1 MLEVRSLAVRYG
13 QHPALKGVDLTV
25 APGEIVVIL
34 GANGAGKSSLLKA
47 LAGMLGGA
55 ASGAV
60 TLGGQALSGLA
71 PHRIVEAGLALV
83 PEGRGIFGDLSVQ
96 ENLALGAFARR
107 AREGQAQTLQ
117 RVLALFPRLA
127 ERQAQ
132 MARTMS
138 GGEQQMVA
146 IGRALMSSPTILML
160 DEPSLGLSPR
170 LSGELFRNLQAV
182 RASGVGI
189 LLVEQNARQSLA
201 IADRAYLLENGRI
214 VGQGPARAMLDD
226 PAVQAAYLGGA
237 ASASPVKPQPGAPA
251 AAPKPPTPTIATTPT
266 DPGPT
271 PRVAPAP
278 SSSVAADTLVPTRI
292 TDLVRLATQRQADDV
307 LQQRGPQPAFS
318 TASGVFGSGPDIS
331 LDNLL
336 ADIERAAQRARLAP
350 SPMDDKGGDRSGVHG
365 GGSSGWAGRTT
376 QPEAGCSGSSVTGT
390 SPSATPPEPP
400 RIEVWRRPGLEI
412 HRRGSDGTWT
422 RAQ

>member
-13 QHPALKGVDLTV
+13 QHPALKGVNLTV

-117 RVLALFPRLA
+117 AVLALFPRLA

-132 MARTMS
+132 LARTMS

-146 IGRALMSSPTILML
+146 IGRALMAGPTLLLL
-160 DEPSLGLSPR
+160 DEPSLGLAPTIVLDMFDAIR
-170 LSGELFRNLQAV
+170 RINAEGTAV
-182 RASGVGI
+182 
-189 LLVEQNARQSLA
+189 LLVEQNVAMALET
-201 IADRAYLLENGRI
+201 ADRAYVLEEGRI
-214 VGQGPARAMLDD
+214 VGEGPAREMMDR
-226 PAVQAAYLGGA
+226 PEIQRAYLG
-237 ASASPVKPQPGAPA
+237 
-251 AAPKPPTPTIATTPT
+251 
-266 DPGPT
+266 
-271 PRVAPAP
+271 
-278 SSSVAADTLVPTRI
+278 I
-292 TDLVRLATQRQADDV
+292 TSQ
-307 LQQRGPQPAFS
+307 G
-318 TASGVFGSGPDIS
+318 
-331 LDNLL
+331 
-336 ADIERAAQRARLAP
+336 
-350 SPMDDKGGDRSGVHG
+350 
-365 GGSSGWAGRTT
+365 
-376 QPEAGCSGSSVTGT
+376 
-390 SPSATPPEPP
+390 
-400 RIEVWRRPGLEI
+400 
-412 HRRGSDGTWT
+412 
-422 RAQ
+422 